1 MANLLKLEI
10 RRNRLTPYII
20 ASIIVFAGIAALM
33 LVAAFDESDPATYA
47 SLIYLTSILTVIS
60 FAIVSSVM
68 YAKFLI
74 GEYHGEA
81 RTLLFSYPVK
91 RSRILIA
98 KVSLVFGFTV
108 LATMLSNALAFVILY
123 FTESMNNVIQ
133 DHFTT
138 EALFMMI
145 RYTLLAATA
154 SSIFGFIAF
163 MIGFRMKS
171 VPAAIVSAVIIGA
184 ALNDVIRM
192 AAQQTIIIG
201 FCGFVAIGIILMFV
215 LIKRVNNLEVD

>member
-1 MANLLKLEI
+1 MVNLLKLEI

-20 ASIIVFAGIAALM
+20 ASIIVFAGIAAIM
-33 LVAAFDESDPATYA
+33 LVVAFDESDPATYA
-47 SLIYLTSILTVIS
+47 SLINLTSILTMIS
-60 FAIVSSVM
+60 FAVVSSVM

-81 RTLLFSYPVK
+81 RVLLFSYPVK
-91 RSRILIA
+91 RSKILIA

-108 LATMLSNALAFVILY
+108 LAALLSNAFTLVILY
-123 FTESMNNVIQ
+123 FTESMNNVID
-133 DHFTT
+133 DHFTA

-154 SSIFGFIAF
+154 SGIFGFIAF
-163 MIGFRMKS
+163 LIGFWMKS
-171 VPAAIVSAVIIGA
+171 VPAAIVSSVIIGA
-184 ALNDVIRM
+184 ALNSVIGM
-192 AAQQTIIIG
+192 ATQQTIIIG
-201 FCGFVAIGIILMFV
+201 LCGFLVIGLILIFV

>member
-10 RRNRLTPYII
+10 RRDRLTSYII
-20 ASIIVFAGIAALM
+20 ASIIVFAGIAAIV
-33 LVAAFDESDPATYA
+33 LVAAFDESDLATYA
-47 SLIYLTSILTVIS
+47 SLINLTSILTMIS

-81 RTLLFSYPVK
+81 RILLFSYPVK
-91 RSRILIA
+91 RSKILIT

-108 LATMLSNALAFVILY
+108 LATMLSNAFTFVILY
-123 FTESMNNVIQ
+123 YTESMNNVIQ

-145 RYTLLAATA
+145 RYTLLATTA
-154 SSIFGFIAF
+154 SGIFGFIAF
-163 MIGFRMKS
+163 LIGFWMKS
-171 VPAAIVSAVIIGA
+171 VPAAIVSAVIIGT
-184 ALNDVIRM
+184 ALNSVVGM
-192 AAQQTIIIG
+192 ATPQTIIIG
-201 FCGFVAIGIILMFV
+201 FLGFVAIGFILMLV
-215 LIKRVNNLEVD
+215 LIRRVNNLEVD